1 MSCVDHVTNI
11 GAKLRF
17 VKNHEHVEVLIY
29 ICVYVAFVRL
39 LLVRIK
45 NHCCTNLGFILLCT
59 TRDDHLVFSLLS
71 SYVLIW
77 FPIVHHY
84 LYQCQI

>member
-29 ICVYVAFVRL
+29 IYVCML
-39 LLVRIK
+39 
-45 NHCCTNLGFILLCT
+45 HLG
-59 TRDDHLVFSLLS
+59 VFS
-71 SYVLIW
+71 W
-77 FPIVHHY
+77 
-84 LYQCQI
+84 